1 MDIPHQTWIETQSG
15 VRFELSDPDPDSVAL
30 CDITHALGKLC
41 RYTGHTSRFYSVAEH
56 SIHVASL
63 VPEELRL
70 AALLHDAAEA
80 YIGDLSTPLKMLI
93 SETGPL
99 LKVTENKIL
108 SAVWKKFGISLTAEN
123 LIVIHEADIRVLL
136 AERRFFLGRLD
147 WGWGEEIRPAAI
159 KFMRLDPDLAA
170 DTFRQEIES
179 AILRRYD
186 AVRETTK

>member
-15 VRFELSDPDPDSVAL
+15 VKFELSDPDPDSVAL

-41 RYTGHTSRFYSVAEH
+41 RFTGHTSRFYSVAEH

-80 YIGDLSTPLKMLI
+80 YIGDISTPLKMLLKKTDLKKI
-93 SETGPL
+93 ENRIL
-99 LKVTENKIL
+99 L
-108 SAVWKKFGISLTAEN
+108 AVWKKFRLDLTEEDCRA
-123 LIVIHEADIRVLL
+123 IHEADIRVLL

-147 WGWGEEIRPAAI
+147 WGWGDEIDVPKI
-159 KFMRLDPDLAA
+159 QFKSYCPK
-170 DTFRQEIES
+170 ES
-179 AILRRYD
+179 GEVFLREVELAILARYD
-186 AVRETTK
+186 AVREAAK